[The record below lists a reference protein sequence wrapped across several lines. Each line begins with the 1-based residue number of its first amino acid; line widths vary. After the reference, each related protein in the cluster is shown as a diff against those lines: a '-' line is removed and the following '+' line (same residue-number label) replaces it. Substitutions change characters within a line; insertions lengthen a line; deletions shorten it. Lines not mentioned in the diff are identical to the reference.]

1 MTVLKPPQFQ
11 LIDSLS
17 TMLIRESSDLSNKE
31 SMSDGDASDEN
42 SSTRRQ
48 ALKPHD
54 IEALFESQEP
64 ADQRLI
70 SMVGQKEENKM
81 DHKAESDQPK
91 SLSSVKEIKE
101 T

>member
-1 MTVLKPPQFQ
+1 MLKPPQFQ

-17 TMLIRESSDLSNKE
+17 TMLIRESSDLGKG
-31 SMSDGDASDEN
+31 SMSDGDTSDAN
-42 SSTRRQ
+42 QSTMRR
-48 ALKPHD
+48 ALKSREV
-54 IEALFESQEP
+54 EALFESQEP

-101 T
+101 I

>member
-1 MTVLKPPQFQ
+1 MLNPPQFQ
-11 LIDSLS
+11 LVDSLS
-17 TMLIRESSDLSNKE
+17 TMLIRESSDLGKE
-31 SMSDGDASDEN
+31 SMSDGDASDAN
-42 SSTRRQ
+42 QSTMRRT
-48 ALKPHD
+48 LKSRD